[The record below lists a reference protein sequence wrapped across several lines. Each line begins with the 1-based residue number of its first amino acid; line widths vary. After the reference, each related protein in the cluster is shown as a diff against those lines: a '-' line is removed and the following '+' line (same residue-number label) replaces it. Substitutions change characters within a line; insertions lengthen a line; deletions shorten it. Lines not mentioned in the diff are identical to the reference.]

1 MEREGRAA
9 LDWILKCG
17 WKGLC
22 PRCGEGHM
30 FASWIKVAD
39 TCDVCGLDFGFAT
52 PDDGPAFFSL
62 CIIAF
67 PLIFFAMWVELA
79 FAPPT
84 WVHFLTSGPALL
96 IGCTAGLRPIKG
108 WGWIALGGLVTL
120 LAGLVIMAGWP
131 VNSLWILCLFL
142 AIDITMQGL
151 ALIAFG
157 FLWERLTFWNGW
169 SAPLAHVLWISFY
182 IVWAAILLG
191 GIWGTGRA
199 LPIAGTGH
207 VAAKWQEQLT
217 LLPLALGSFASF
229 GVIVML
235 LIQWRWKA

>member
-1 MEREGRAA
+1 MVRMTSLLCFTGV
-9 LDWILKCG
+9 LLFLI
-17 WKGLC
+17 GLL
-22 PRCGEGHM
+22 
-30 FASWIKVAD
+30 
-39 TCDVCGLDFGFAT
+39 TGFA
-52 PDDGPAFFSL
+52 
-62 CIIAF
+62 I
-67 PLIFFAMWVELA
+67 
-79 FAPPT
+79 
-84 WVHFLTSGPALL
+84 PALKVPR
-96 IGCTAGLRPIKG
+96 IGLSAH
-108 WGWIALGGLVTL
+108 
-120 LAGLVIMAGWP
+120 LAATQMGV
-131 VNSLWILCLFL
+131 
-142 AIDITMQGL
+142 

-199 LPIAGTGH
+199 LPIAGAGH

>member
-1 MEREGRAA
+1 MARMTSLLCFAGV
-9 LDWILKCG
+9 LLFLL
-17 WKGLC
+17 GLL
-22 PRCGEGHM
+22 
-30 FASWIKVAD
+30 
-39 TCDVCGLDFGFAT
+39 TGFA
-52 PDDGPAFFSL
+52 
-62 CIIAF
+62 I
-67 PLIFFAMWVELA
+67 
-79 FAPPT
+79 
-84 WVHFLTSGPALL
+84 PALKVPR
-96 IGCTAGLRPIKG
+96 IGLSAH
-108 WGWIALGGLVTL
+108 
-120 LAGLVIMAGWP
+120 LAATQMGV
-131 VNSLWILCLFL
+131 
-142 AIDITMQGL
+142 

-199 LPIAGTGH
+199 LPIAGAGH

-235 LIQWRWKA
+235 LLQWRWRA

>member
-1 MEREGRAA
+1 MARMTSLLCFAGV
-9 LDWILKCG
+9 LLFLL
-17 WKGLC
+17 GLL
-22 PRCGEGHM
+22 
-30 FASWIKVAD
+30 
-39 TCDVCGLDFGFAT
+39 TGFA
-52 PDDGPAFFSL
+52 
-62 CIIAF
+62 I
-67 PLIFFAMWVELA
+67 
-79 FAPPT
+79 
-84 WVHFLTSGPALL
+84 PALKVPR
-96 IGCTAGLRPIKG
+96 IGLSAH
-108 WGWIALGGLVTL
+108 
-120 LAGLVIMAGWP
+120 LAATQMGV
-131 VNSLWILCLFL
+131 
-142 AIDITMQGL
+142 

-199 LPIAGTGH
+199 LPIAGAGH